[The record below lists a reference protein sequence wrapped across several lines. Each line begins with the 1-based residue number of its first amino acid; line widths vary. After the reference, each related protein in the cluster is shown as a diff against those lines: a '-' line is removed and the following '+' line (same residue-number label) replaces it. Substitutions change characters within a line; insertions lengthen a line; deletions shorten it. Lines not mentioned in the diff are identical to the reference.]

1 MAQRRTK
8 SYTGGQYRG
17 GRTAGRKN
25 LEKIDGGFR
34 NQFGIEFTEA
44 EKKALESAVNTA
56 NRKRARML
64 KAEANLPRMVD
75 GKETGDTV
83 KSLQLM
89 GKESDF
95 ILAPKSKSLQR
106 FKSREEFENYLDNL
120 REVNDRGYI
129 DKRTEAY
136 RENYFTALDR
146 AFGDEAEDIKEKL
159 RSMTPKEYR
168 EFVASNDD
176 TLEIGY
182 IYLPSKR
189 TEKLNEI
196 RSTLGLEAE
205 EIPEDD
211 EILDLRRAAKR
222 KSSSRRKTRR
232 K

>member
-1 MAQRRTK
+1 MAQKRK
-8 SYTGGQYRG
+8 ASYTGQQYRG
-17 GRTAGRKN
+17 GRQAGRKN
-25 LEKIDGGFR
+25 LVRVEGGLQ
-34 NQFGIEFTEA
+34 NQHGIVFTEA
-44 EKKALESAVNTA
+44 EKKALETAVNTA

-64 KAEANLPRMVD
+64 KAEAELPRKIG

-83 KSLQLM
+83 ASLQLM

-106 FKSREEFENYLDNL
+106 FKSKEEFQNYLDNL
-120 REVNDRGYI
+120 AEVNDRGYI
-129 DKRTEAY
+129 DRRTDTY
-136 RENYFTALDR
+136 RENYKTALDR
-146 AFGDEAEDIKEKL
+146 AFGDEAQDIKDKL
-159 RSMTPKEYR
+159 DQMSPKEYR
-168 EFVASNDD
+168 EFVASADD

-196 RSTLGLEAE
+196 RNALGLEAM

-211 EILDLRRAAKR
+211 EMLDLKRAA
-222 KSSSRRKTRR
+222 RRKNRR